1 MDKNAA
7 TFECEKVK
15 SGRILAD
22 ANYNV
27 EKVDFD
33 CAKLPKS
40 QKIERN
46 CRICSK
52 SLRIAENEQKC
63 NVSRYYIAEIDCGN

>member
-1 MDKNAA
+1 MWKVDKNAA

-40 QKIERN
+40 HKIELELH
-46 CRICSK
+46 K
-52 SLRIAENEQKC
+52 LLKIA
-63 NVSRYYIAEIDCGN
+63 